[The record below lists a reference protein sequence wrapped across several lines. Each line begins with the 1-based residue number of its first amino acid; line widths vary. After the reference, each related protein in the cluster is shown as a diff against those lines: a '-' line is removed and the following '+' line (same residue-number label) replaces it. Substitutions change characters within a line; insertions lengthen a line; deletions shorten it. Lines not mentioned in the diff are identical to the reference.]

1 MGGQTTLVTSNHYV
15 KAVTIVKER
24 ELFVVTYQEMINEH
38 QIIIL
43 NKVKSLMNQ
52 LVEKGNDLISAETD
66 LKSLRKKEGELN
78 DIIGKLEEGNL
89 FCQSSLKTANSR
101 IKKLTEQ
108 NQVLSGEKA
117 NYKAWYEKKLG
128 ESITKATVRELLKEI
143 FARIVG
149 KNG

>member
-1 MGGQTTLVTSNHYV
+1 
-15 KAVTIVKER
+15 
-24 ELFVVTYQEMINEH
+24 
-38 QIIIL
+38 
-43 NKVKSLMNQ
+43 MNQ